1 MIVFSRG
8 CETHVAPDNTLTKP
22 FKANI
27 WDYSR
32 QFSTFPTLSLHTQDR
47 RNDLKHL
54 ILPGWNGYGNRESW
68 APGFLSGWFRSNQT
82 LLHCYGN
89 RLKPVKLKSGE
100 IRTALPHLEQPQKQA
115 QTLLRDLFAA
125 DRLVISPAPDERYEK
140 NVDLLGISAR
150 RLGPAYTCG
159 LEHQAEAFAGW
170 ELYFRCIIGLLAFM
184 ASFTGGVL
192 VHYHICEGYVCAQ
205 GFLHTT
211 GGILTGVGL
220 SCGNQILLLSVDSK
234 AVQTNTISQRFST
247 LGSPELQVVNCI
259 WHILFLFLWAW
270 LEIID

>member
-8 CETHVAPDNTLTKP
+8 CETRVAPDNTLTNP

-32 QFSTFPTLSLHTQDR
+32 QFSTVPTSGLRTQDR

-54 ILPGWNGYGNRESW
+54 ILPGWNGCGNRESW
-68 APGFLSGWFRSNQT
+68 APGFLSGWFKSNQT

-89 RLKPVKLKSGE
+89 RRKPVKLKSGE

-115 QTLLRDLFAA
+115 QTLLRGLFAA
-125 DRLVISPAPDERYEK
+125 DGPVISRARGELPDERYEK

-150 RLGPAYTCG
+150 RPGPARTRG
-159 LEHQAEAFAGW
+159 LERQAEAFGGW

-211 GGILTGVGL
+211 AAILTGVGL
-220 SCGNQILLLSVDSK
+220 SYVNQNRLPSITKSVLRT
-234 AVQTNTISQRFST
+234 Q
-247 LGSPELQVVNCI
+247 
-259 WHILFLFLWAW
+259 
-270 LEIID
+270 